1 MIPEKNKQNLLRGG
15 LFGRHELIG
24 EDRPAKKSKFKRTV
38 GTQIKEEFQRAA
50 KIVGKTARQII
61 K

>member
-1 MIPEKNKQNLLRGG
+1 MIPEKNKQNLLTGG
-15 LFGRHELIG
+15 LFGRHELI
-24 EDRPAKKSKFKRTV
+24 EPAKKSKFKRTV

-50 KIVGKTARQII
+50 EMVEKTARKII